1 MRVYVFVFYF
11 LFITILYIT
20 YFSRM
25 VVCMHY
31 ILWLLAKQLQNLKGK
46 EDGSGCCSTLLTELT
61 VLTGKE

>member
-1 MRVYVFVFYF
+1 
-11 LFITILYIT
+11 
-20 YFSRM
+20 
-25 VVCMHY
+25 MHY